1 VQEELFPI
9 STSENLGIIPEYV
22 LQYHAISRS
31 IQNLSATAKKLTAMA
46 MSLLPLDLS
55 VRTASF
61 SFAEFCKAL
70 NYGDGGEQY
79 RLFTSAIH
87 ECMGNTIVIERIN
100 RDTGKKKWE
109 EFTWFSSATVDEA
122 TGLCTMTFSEELASV
137 LLEFKKMYSKMNLTD
152 MGRLQSHYGIR
163 IFEISTSYSSL
174 AGKDGNKNGAW
185 YFEYSVSDLRLI
197 LSVPDDAYPQT
208 GNFRR
213 FVIEKPV
220 KEINEAGIGVT
231 ITTEG
236 IKQGRNLKSIRF
248 NCEEAKRTTST
259 SRKRGRGSKK
269 PPLELPETSPKTANM
284 REEKELQHLKNLYPD
299 EFAELYEEAL
309 ASQKV
314 DFGNFGKRAAQATAL
329 LKLKGK
335 YGIVK

>member
-1 VQEELFPI
+1 MKEKSCLV
-9 STSENLGIIPEYV
+9 STPESLGVIPEYV

-31 IQNLSATAKKLTAMA
+31 IQNLSTTAKKLTAMA

-61 SFAEFCKAL
+61 SFTEFCKAL

-79 RLFTSAIH
+79 RLFTAAVH

-100 RDTGKKKWE
+100 RGTGKKKWE
-109 EFTWFSSATVDEA
+109 EFTWFSVANVDES

-137 LLEFKKMYSKMNLTD
+137 LLEFKKMYSKMNLVD
-152 MGRLQSHYGIR
+152 FGKLQSHYGIR
-163 IFEISTSYSSL
+163 ILEITTSYSSL
-174 AGKDGNKNGAW
+174 AGKSGNKDGAW

-213 FVIEKPV
+213 FVIEKPI

-236 IKQGRNLKSIRF
+236 IKQGRNLKGIRF
-248 NCEEAKRTTST
+248 NCEETKRTAST
-259 SRKRGRGSKK
+259 SRKRRRDSKK
-269 PPLELPETSPKTANM
+269 PPLELPEPSAATANM
-284 REEKELQHLKNLYPD
+284 REEKELQHLKTLYPD
-299 EFAELYEEAL
+299 EFAKLYEEAL
-309 ASQKV
+309 TAQKF
-314 DFGNFGKRAAQATAL
+314 DYGDFGKRAAQATAL
-329 LKLKGK
+329 LKLREK